1 MVSDGSLNLIAYAAR
16 GALAPPASARDS
28 ASHRHSH
35 AQRLTQP
42 VRPRY
47 LIVGRKHKHTHT
59 HTDGC
64 PFSVRPPDKISTVVV
79 TTADGSIA
87 IALAVLSAREM
98 PDIHAINLRNALRQR
113 FDLQG
118 GSA

>member
-1 MVSDGSLNLIAYAAR
+1 
-16 GALAPPASARDS
+16 
-28 ASHRHSH
+28 
-35 AQRLTQP
+35 
-42 VRPRY
+42 
-47 LIVGRKHKHTHT
+47 
-59 HTDGC
+59 
-64 PFSVRPPDKISTVVV
+64 VVV

-87 IALAVLSAREM
+87 IALAVLSTREM